1 MGEPAGGRFEQ
12 PGLGALG
19 AQQQP
24 PPPPPPP
31 VAVPGRGGGGGRLG
45 PRDGAD
51 ALRLSCRRSPQQ
63 HRPPCRTPTKGTPT
77 ASTTIIRATAG
88 PAREAA
94 EAVEEGAEPEAR
106 GRSRRRGGGAG
117 GAGAEPEARGRGRG
131 PERRRDGGG
140 AGGGG
145 RGLGKDV
152 SAQYAAAS
160 PAWAAARQRSHP
172 RRAPAPPARP
182 WADPRNR
189 RSGRW
194 GLRRNH
200 CPPRLGE
207 RPPRAPPEEGM
218 RNSVLPQAAPRFPL
232 RAHKLCPA
240 LCDLVYCSPPGSS
253 VHGIIQARIPAWV
266 AIHFSRRSSSPRDQM
281 HIFCISCIASGFF
294 TVSATREPLNFYV
307 TNIF

>member
-24 PPPPPPP
+24 PPPP
-31 VAVPGRGGGGGRLG
+31 
-45 PRDGAD
+45 
-51 ALRLSCRRSPQQ
+51 CRRSPQQ
-63 HRPPCRTPTKGTPT
+63 HRPPCRTPTKDTPT

-88 PAREAA
+88 PARRRLRRWRRGRSRRRGGGAGGA
-94 EAVEEGAEPEAR
+94 GAEPEAR

-117 GAGAEPEARGRGRG
+117 GAGAEPEARGR
-131 PERRRDGGG
+131 RR
-140 AGGGG
+140 AAAG

-160 PAWAAARQRSHP
+160 PAWAAAQQRIHP
-172 RRAPAPPARP
+172 RRARAPPARP

-232 RAHKLCPA
+232 RAHKEEAQASWGGFLKLRQQTQLQLQTWSNVTSRGVQLLVLLSTSA
-240 LCDLVYCSPPGSS
+240 DLTEDLPVNP
-253 VHGIIQARIPAWV
+253 
-266 AIHFSRRSSSPRDQM
+266 PRDRTEETP
-281 HIFCISCIASGFF
+281 CISKVC
-294 TVSATREPLNFYV
+294 N
-307 TNIF
+307 

>member
-24 PPPPPPP
+24 PPPPPP
-31 VAVPGRGGGGGRLG
+31 VAVPGAAPASGGPGGCAG
-45 PRDGAD
+45 PCFDQHGGQQSPGMGLMHSASAAAGAPNSID
-51 ALRLSCRRSPQQ
+51 PPAELPRREPQQ
-63 HRPPCRTPTKGTPT
+63 PVQPLSGLQ
-77 ASTTIIRATAG
+77 
-88 PAREAA
+88 PAQREA
-94 EAVEEGAEPEAR
+94 GGLEAR

-117 GAGAEPEARGRGRG
+117 GAGAEPEARPRQRAA
-131 PERRRDGGG
+131 
-140 AGGGG
+140 AGL
-145 RGLGKDV
+145 GLGKDV

-160 PAWAAARQRSHP
+160 PAWAAAQQRSHP

-232 RAHKLCPA
+232 RAHK
-240 LCDLVYCSPPGSS
+240 D
-253 VHGIIQARIPAWV
+253 
-266 AIHFSRRSSSPRDQM
+266 
-281 HIFCISCIASGFF
+281 AS
-294 TVSATREPLNFYV
+294 
-307 TNIF
+307 